1 MNELN
6 ILKISAPWSEWSLKR
21 LHIFDVIWRTIWAS
35 QVAQWVKESTCNAR
49 EVQIR
54 SLGQEDPLEDTA
66 THSSI
71 SAWRI
76 PWTQEPGRIQPTGS
90 QRVGH
95 AEVSEHTCMHYIAC
109 FRYESEVAQSCPTL
123 CDPMDCSRLGS
134 SIHGIFQ
141 ARILEWVA
149 ISFSSGSSQ
158 PRDQT
163 RVSFI
168 VGRCFYRL
176 SHQGGP

>member
-1 MNELN
+1 MQERCRFDPWVR
-6 ILKISAPWSEWSLKR
+6 KIP
-21 LHIFDVIWRTIWAS
+21 WRTL
-35 QVAQWVKESTCNAR
+35 QPTPVFL
-49 EVQIR
+49 
-54 SLGQEDPLEDTA
+54 LGG
-66 THSSI
+66 
-71 SAWRI
+71 
-76 PWTQEPGRIQPTGS
+76 TQEPGRIQPTGS

-123 CDPMDCSRLGS
+123 CDPMDCSLLGS

-149 ISFSSGSSQ
+149 ISFSSGSSR

>member
-1 MNELN
+1 MGFPSGSVGKRIHLQCKRGADS
-6 ILKISAPWSEWSLKR
+6 ILGSG
-21 LHIFDVIWRTIWAS
+21 
-35 QVAQWVKESTCNAR
+35 
-49 EVQIR
+49 R
-54 SLGQEDPLEDTA
+54 SPGGHW

-71 SAWRI
+71 SACRI

-109 FRYESEVAQSCPTL
+109 FRYESESEVAQSCPTL
-123 CDPMDCSRLGS
+123 CDPMDCSLLGS

-149 ISFSSGSSQ
+149 ISFSNGSSR

-163 RVSFI
+163 QVSFI

-176 SHQGGP
+176 SHQGGPCSCFRFGY